1 MTEFS
6 KTKTYMN
13 KQNIHYGI
21 TLSEQQM
28 EWIRSKKYKIDRME
42 CFMSLV
48 TLAERETKLVQ
59 VSKTQQVEILAGQ
72 FMVDN
77 TQLAA
82 MWSKDRKTVP
92 KLLEAMEAL
101 GISSSQKV
109 GEYRVHTLHSLA
121 GWYVDGRYQKNPLS
135 SKRSADGTQI
145 IPMDVPPARVLTI
158 EADAQQKT
166 DAENG
171 QSNDVNSAIGGDG
184 KNPTSTTYPLP
195 KIHNLMMVAMWASLM
210 LAQNLPSLLSVE
222 LPHRRRLTA
231 VLLLHLH
238 LMKPMASRTKG
249 SRMSEDNPSGAAFL
263 DSQITAQNHLP
274 ATLEAMAAQATLEA
288 RLMPR
293 NSPARRSL
301 AVYTL
306 QPYQR
311 TFSPAT
317 LLRGSRHLCSPVGKF
332 AAKSLAN

>member
-1 MTEFS
+1 
-6 KTKTYMN
+6 MN

-59 VSKTQQVEILAGQ
+59 VSKTKQVEILAGQ

-92 KLLEAMEAL
+92 KLLEAMEAS

-171 QSNDVNSAIGGDG
+171 QSNDANSAIGGDG

-195 KIHNLMMVAMWASLM
+195 
-210 LAQNLPSLLSVE
+210 QNPQSDD
-222 LPHRRRLTA
+222 
-231 VLLLHLH
+231 
-238 LMKPMASRTKG
+238 G
-249 SRMSEDNPSGAAFL
+249 GD
-263 DSQITAQNHLP
+263 
-274 ATLEAMAAQATLEA
+274 
-288 RLMPR
+288 
-293 NSPARRSL
+293 
-301 AVYTL
+301 
-306 QPYQR
+306 
-311 TFSPAT
+311 
-317 LLRGSRHLCSPVGKF
+317 VGKSDAGTKSSF
-332 AAKSLAN
+332 PSIGGTSPQAKADGSSAAAPSPDEADGKQNEGKPNVGGQSKWGGFSGQSNYGSKPSSGYAGGNGSTGNPGGSSNAQK